1 MQFFRKGATEVMEFL
16 EMLYDAI
23 YFVGI
28 QTLRYGK
35 RFFRWLLSLLL
46 KPIKAI
52 STLLITLVI
61 IINKYALKTFR
72 KSVSEI
78 KNLLADAKKVVTEKP
93 ENSQKK
99 EKKNLARYISFAV
112 KKYKNAFRYVMNLA
126 IPIVSLFLLLNVVG
140 LWAETKFALQISYE
154 DEIIGYVQNED
165 VYKEARKLAYDRLD
179 TGTDTVTIDD
189 NNTQKTPIINTPEYK
204 IVPVKR
210 SQINTATEIC
220 DKLIEKSNS
229 KITNACGVYIDGE
242 FVCAVKNEIDALSV
256 FDTIL
261 SENETGEANAVVSFV
276 ENIDYI
282 QGVYPDNENTIKDA
296 SFLQQKL
303 KTNKRDAKY
312 YTVLDGD
319 TLSKIA
325 EKFELSV
332 SYISEL
338 NPHITEEVTPG
349 ENLLVQKEEKYIQV
363 QTTKTEYSEVE
374 IPFETIKINSDT
386 LYIGDSRTVTKGQKG
401 LEKVTQLVTYID
413 GAVVSSREVSRT
425 VIKESVSEKIHIGTK
440 KSPYSSGGTVS
451 FGGKFVWPA
460 IGAFEISSSYGSRDL
475 GDGWHDGIDIVRPG
489 GSSGC
494 TVIAAESGTVVH
506 AGWKKTAGYTVIID
520 HGNGIQTRY
529 YHMKQGSI
537 VVSTGQK
544 VSRGQPIGK
553 IGATGFV
560 TGAHLHFEVRVN
572 GKSVNP
578 LPYLK

>member
-1 MQFFRKGATEVMEFL
+1 MEFL

-35 RFFRWLLSLLL
+35 RFLRWLLSLIL

-52 STLLITLVI
+52 STMLITLAI

-72 KSVSEI
+72 KTVNEI
-78 KNLLADAKKVVTEKP
+78 KNLIADAKEVFSKKSKDYE
-93 ENSQKK
+93 KK
-99 EKKNLARYISFAV
+99 EKKKLSYYVSVAV
-112 KKYKNAFRYVMNLA
+112 KKYKTAFTYTMNLV
-126 IPIVSLFLLLNVVG
+126 IPAVSLVLLLNVVG
-140 LWAETKFALQISYE
+140 LWSETKFALQISYK
-154 DEIIGYVQNED
+154 DEVIGYVQNED

-179 TGTDTVTIDD
+179 TGTNTLTIDGD
-189 NNTQKTPIINTPEYK
+189 NSQKTPIINTPEYK

-242 FVCAVKNEIDALSV
+242 FVCAVKNETDALSV

-261 SENETGEANAVVSFV
+261 SENETGDANAVVSFV

-282 QGVYPDNENTIKDA
+282 QGLYPDNENTIKDA
-296 SFLQQKL
+296 AFLQQKL

-319 TLSKIA
+319 TLSKVA
-325 EKFELSV
+325 EKFELSA

-338 NPHITEEVTPG
+338 NPHITEDLLPG

-374 IPFETIKINSDT
+374 IPFETIKINTDT

-425 VIKESVSEKIHIGTK
+425 VVKESVSEKIHVGTK
-440 KSPYSSGGTVS
+440 KSPYSSGGAVS

-460 IGAFEISSSYGSRDL
+460 IGAFEISSYYGARDL

-489 GSSGC
+489 GSTGC
-494 TVIAAESGTVVH
+494 TIIAAESGTVVH
-506 AGWKKTAGYTVIID
+506 AGWKNTAGYAVIID

-537 VVSTGQK
+537 VVSAGQK
-544 VSRGQPIGK
+544 VSRGQPIGQ

-560 TGAHLHFEVRVN
+560 TGPHLHFEVRVN
-572 GKSVNP
+572 GKGVNP